1 MAGGGILGAMAS
13 GYLPTMPAIGAKPQA
28 APLAQQPLVELV
40 KLVNDWPST
49 EGISGPSGLRIAQA
63 EAVPG
68 VVRHE
73 VVLEKQKL
81 GRFIGPQGSCL
92 KELQTR
98 SSCGIFVCDK
108 EPPPGFGE
116 TQRLVVIVGTHQNVS
131 NVAVEV
137 NKFLLPPA
145 AAGPSPAMPQPMSGQ
160 LPRAEGAE
168 AAAAAA
174 EATETA
180 AAAEATEAVDAA
192 ETVEA
197 VDAAETAEAVDAM
210 ESVEAAAPA
219 ETVEAVAP
227 AETVEAVAAAETA
240 EATVAAETAEAT
252 VAAETAEAVAAAEAL
267 KAGQDSEDASAK
279 RGSEDTEDPPAK
291 RQNVGD

>member
-180 AAAEATEAVDAA
+180 AAAE
-192 ETVEA
+192 TVEA

-210 ESVEAAAPA
+210 ESF
-219 ETVEAVAP
+219 EAVAP

-240 EATVAAETAEAT
+240 EATVAAETAEA
-252 VAAETAEAVAAAEAL
+252 VAAAETAEAVAAAEAL